1 MPVSLTECRC
11 CVKLQQQF
19 RQLRLEHPEYWNK
32 PVPAS
37 GNHDS
42 PLMIVGL
49 APGKH
54 GANRTGIPFTGDAS
68 GDLLFQTLEILSLV
82 DQVIITNAVKCLP
95 LKNKPG
101 NMEIT
106 NCQRYLIPEIIRH
119 KEKPNAV
126 FLALGRI
133 AHNAILKAMALTLAN
148 YPFGHGRYYSLS
160 CASLV
165 DSYHCSRYNTQTG
178 RLTADMLEN
187 AVSRAA
193 QLAGLSHQRKPG
205 SHPANSRIPDSSN
218 PPSINPEQ
226 GDASV
231 GI

>member
-1 MPVSLTECRC
+1 MPVSLEECRC
-11 CVKLQQQF
+11 CFKLQQQF
-19 RQLRLEHPEYWNK
+19 RQLRLEYPNYWNK

-37 GNHDS
+37 GNHNS

-49 APGKH
+49 APGRH

-68 GDLLFQTLEILSLV
+68 GDLLFQTLDKLSLV
-82 DQVIITNAVKCLP
+82 NQVIITNAVKCLP
-95 LKNKPG
+95 VKNRPG
-101 NMEIT
+101 NREIT
-106 NCQRYLIPEIIRH
+106 NCQRYLIPEINRH

-133 AHNAILKAMALTLAN
+133 AHDAILKAMALTLAN
-148 YPFGHGRYYSLS
+148 YPFGHGRYYLLS
-160 CASLV
+160 GVSLV

-178 RLTADMLEN
+178 RLTAHMLEN

-193 QLAGLSHQRKPG
+193 QLAGLPHERIPD
-205 SHPANSRIPDSSN
+205 SHPANDRFPHGGNSRP
-218 PPSINPEQ
+218 INTEQ
-226 GDASV
+226 GDTSV

>member
-1 MPVSLTECRC
+1 MPVSLEECRC

-19 RQLRLEHPEYWNK
+19 RQLRLEYPNYWNK

-37 GNHDS
+37 GNHNS

-49 APGKH
+49 APGRH

-68 GDLLFQTLEILSLV
+68 GDLLFQTLEKLSLV

-95 LKNKPG
+95 VKNKPG
-101 NMEIT
+101 NREIT
-106 NCQRYLIPEIIRH
+106 NCQRYLIPEINRH

-133 AHNAILKAMALTLAN
+133 AHNAILKALALTLAN
-148 YPFGHGRYYSLS
+148 YPFGHGRYYLLS
-160 CASLV
+160 GASLV

-193 QLAGLSHQRKPG
+193 QLAGLSHERIPD
-205 SHPANSRIPDSSN
+205 SHPANGRFPDSSN
-218 PPSINPEQ
+218 SRSINPEQ